1 MIPLREQEYI
11 RQRFASELTGKV
23 RIDHFTQRP
32 SRLYVPGREECPY
45 CEDTR
50 QMLEELAA
58 LTDKI
63 NLSVYELSEAREEA
77 AKMGVDKVPGIVLR
91 GPANR
96 PVTFYGIPAGNE
108 FSGFIETIVD
118 ASKGQVELARE
129 TSKQLRKLK
138 KTVSITVFVTPT
150 CPHCPKVARAA
161 YRLAMASPHINATVV
176 EASEF
181 PRLAQRYGIQA
192 VPTTVLDDRMVVTG
206 AMNEATLLEQVLK
219 AAEEGALAPG
229 AAQAGA
235 TTATGGPSGPAA
247 PAASTRGGR
256 LILP

>member
-1 MIPLREQEYI
+1 VIPLREQEYI

-23 RIDHFTQRP
+23 RIYYFTQRP

-58 LTDKI
+58 LTGKI
-63 NLSVYELSEAREEA
+63 NLSVHELSEAREEA
-77 AKMGVDKVPGIVLR
+77 ARMGVDKVPGIVLR

-96 PVTFYGIPAGNE
+96 PLTFYGIPAGNE
-108 FSGFIETIVD
+108 FPGFIETIVD
-118 ASKGQVELARE
+118 ASKEQVELARE

-138 KTVSITVFVTPT
+138 KNVAITVFVTPT
-150 CPHCPKVARAA
+150 CPHCPVVGRAA
-161 YRLAMASPHINATVV
+161 YRLAMASPHIRATVV

-181 PRLAQRYGIQA
+181 PRLAQRYGIRA

-206 AMNEATLLEQVLK
+206 AMDEAALLEQVLR

-235 TTATGGPSGPAA
+235 ATATDRPGGPAA
-247 PAASTRGGR
+247 PTRGGR

>member
-23 RIDHFTQRP
+23 RIDYFTQRA

-63 NLSVYELSEAREEA
+63 NLSVYELSEAQEEA
-77 AKMGVDKVPGIVLR
+77 ARMGVDKVPGIVLR

-108 FSGFIETIVD
+108 FPGFVETIVD

-129 TSKQLRKLK
+129 SGKQLRKLK
-138 KTVSITVFVTPT
+138 KTVSVTVFVTPT
-150 CPHCPKVARAA
+150 CPHCPGVARAA
-161 YRLAMASPHINATVV
+161 YRLGMASPHIRATVV

-181 PRLAQRYGIQA
+181 PRLAQRYGIRA

-219 AAEEGALAPG
+219 AAEEGALASG

-235 TTATGGPSGPAA
+235 ATATGGSGEPAA
-247 PAASTRGGR
+247 PTRGGR